1 MNKYLKS
8 FLQRGIAFGGLGPI
22 VAGLV
27 LFFIDLGTESIMLD
41 GGEILLAIVSTYI
54 LAFVQ
59 AGVSVFNQI
68 EHWSP
73 ARSLLCHFSLL
84 FVTYSLTYILNS
96 WIPFEP
102 MVLLIFC
109 LVFILVYFIIWGAV
123 YLAVRAHTRKLN
135 SRL

>member
-59 AGVSVFNQI
+59 AGASVFNQI

-96 WIPFEP
+96 WIPFDP

-109 LVFILVYFIIWGAV
+109 LVFILVYFIIWGTV